1 MTRKN
6 IKQNW
11 KERQQKIFK
20 ELKENFTMELV
31 LVTLNLN
38 KEMRVKA
45 NVLDFAMKR
54 VLLMKCEDGKQRP
67 VTRVKQKRGYAKV
80 L

>member
-1 MTRKN
+1 
-6 IKQNW
+6 
-11 KERQQKIFK
+11 
-20 ELKENFTMELV
+20 MELV

-54 VLLMKCEDGKQRP
+54 VLLMKCEDGK
-67 VTRVKQKRGYAKV
+67 
-80 L
+80 